1 MKITAQQ
8 AELLDAIGLG
18 GEKTQT
24 GSRPKEFPKLAA
36 GQSALDVLKPGSE
49 HHKYVLN
56 YLLEQIKMSEDAMS
70 KFYPRW
76 QIAERKMQAYLHL
89 PNYEQMLKDMNDSSK
104 PPAPA
109 IIMFPY
115 KYAVVSTIVTY
126 GMNVFCGKDPYFNLS
141 ADGKEAADV
150 VRYMEAMLQRHNE
163 KTKAIARIWQ
173 LLLDGEIYGC
183 GIVRC
188 AWKSKT
194 GKKTVVRPPTEV
206 ERLAAGGQQLPSML
220 RAAEERV
227 LWAGNDLC
235 NIDPFMFFPDP
246 NVPMAEVSERGEF
259 VYWREFV
266 GKHILLTEQKAGRLR
281 YVDTVQPAQGNNH
294 DSKWWNLS
302 HRSVLS
308 GGDAH
313 AGDNLRKNHFGQNNT
328 YMFDQGSVEIIPAE
342 LGLGPETYPV
352 KWLFGILNKTQ
363 IVQAQEL
370 NLNHGKHPIEVS
382 EPYTLGYSFG
392 APALGDYI
400 GPVQDILSWFIDSHI
415 YNVRAALNNQ
425 WVFDPSKIDEKSLK
439 YPQPGKHIRLK
450 PLAYGTDVREAIQ
463 QLPVQDVTRNHMSDL
478 NVFTRIGD
486 MVSAVN
492 DTTRGSHPTGGRR
505 TAAENRMVNESAFG
519 RMGSH
524 MKLISQQAITVIA
537 EQMVSNI
544 QQFQDQDMWVKVI
557 GEEAF
562 TKVGPQLLS
571 QDFTFPVH
579 DGTLPLDRVQLFDH
593 WKEILFGMAKS
604 QTLQMTHSFPRIF
617 EFVAQLGGAA
627 NISSF
632 RLVPEAAMDQMAKA
646 GAAIPLPDAPG
657 NVPTAPG
664 GNGGR

>member
-1 MKITAQQ
+1 MNI
-8 AELLDAIGLG
+8 EDLLDTIGLG
-18 GEKTQT
+18 GEATQ
-24 GSRPKEFPKLAA
+24 SSERPKFKT
-36 GQSALDVLKPGSE
+36 LKPGQDPLDLLQPNSD
-49 HHKYVLN
+49 HHNFVLN
-56 YLLEQIKMSEDAMS
+56 YLLNQIKMSEDAMS

-76 QIAERKMQAYLHL
+76 QIAERKMQAYLNL
-89 PNYEQMLKDMNDSSK
+89 PNYEQMLKDMNNSSK

-115 KYAVVSTIVTY
+115 KYAVVATIVTY
-126 GMNVFCGKDPYFNLS
+126 GMNVFCGKEPFFNLA

-150 VRYMEAMLQRHNE
+150 VRQMQTMLQRHSE

-183 GIVRC
+183 GILRC
-188 AWKSKT
+188 AWKIKN
-194 GKKTVVRPPTEV
+194 GKKTVVRPPTEA
-206 ERLAAGGQQLPSML
+206 ERLLAASLGQQLPNML

-227 LWAGNDLC
+227 LWAGNDLT
-235 NIDPFMFFPDP
+235 NIDPYMFLPDP
-246 NVPMAEVSERGEF
+246 NVPMAEVAEKGEF

-266 GKHILLTEQKAGRLR
+266 GKHILLTEQKNGRLR
-281 YVDTVQPAQGNNH
+281 YVDTVQPNQGNNH

-328 YMFDQGSVEIIPAE
+328 YMLDQGSVEIIPAE

-352 KWLFGILNKTQ
+352 KWLFSILNKTQ

-370 NLNHGKHPIEVS
+370 NLNHGKHPVEVS

-425 WVFDPSKIDEKSLK
+425 WIFDPSKVDEKSLK

-450 PLAYGTDVREAIQ
+450 PLAYGTDVRTAIQ

-524 MKLISQQAITVIA
+524 MKLISQQAIVTIA

-544 QQFQDQDMWVKVI
+544 QQHQDADMWSKVI
-557 GEEAF
+557 GEEMF
-562 TKVGPQLLS
+562 TKLGPQLLS

-579 DGTLPLDRVQLFDH
+579 DGTLPLDRVQLFEH
-593 WKEILFGMAKS
+593 WKEILFGMAQN
-604 QTLQMTHSFPRIF
+604 QTLQLTHSFPRIF
-617 EFVAQLGGAA
+617 EHVAQLGGAA

-632 RLVPEAAMDQMAKA
+632 RLVPEAALDQMAKA
-646 GAAIPLPDAPG
+646 GTALQLNQAPG
-657 NVPTAPG
+657 NVPKPPGAP
-664 GNGGR
+664 NGG